1 VVSNDGNGKIIVDG
15 STNAINTL
23 AKGFNPTFDKTHV
36 ATAGSAR
43 LRNAEIALVLDVSW
57 SMNGTPLTRLK
68 DGSKQF
74 VDNFEDQEN
83 KSKFSLVTFSTGA
96 EVPFDLDNEYVSGG
110 IKTDISN
117 LSVKVY
123 TNAEEGLARANALPW
138 KDQSNIPPNE
148 RDKQVVVFFSDG
160 DPTAFRGGF
169 TYKDNYYD
177 AVAYENPNTG
187 NTVQQRLARHN
198 QLHSTYSFTTANIT
212 GDGKPYGNSMCT
224 PTVGNIH
231 TVKWEIFSDQK
242 YGLDNFGPTAGIDP
256 EECKI
261 GNGNPL
267 GDYAQWVARQK
278 AIDNAQAIKDKD
290 IEIYTIGLG
299 NVQPAYL
306 EQISSGPGFA
316 FYTTD
321 PNELEG
327 IFQQIA
333 NILKLVLVS

>member
-1 VVSNDGNGKIIVDG
+1 
-15 STNAINTL
+15 
-23 AKGFNPTFDKTHV
+23 
-36 ATAGSAR
+36 
-43 LRNAEIALVLDVSW
+43 
-57 SMNGTPLTRLK
+57 
-68 DGSKQF
+68 
-74 VDNFEDQEN
+74 
-83 KSKFSLVTFSTGA
+83 
-96 EVPFDLDNEYVSGG
+96 
-110 IKTDISN
+110 
-117 LSVKVY
+117 
-123 TNAEEGLARANALPW
+123 
-138 KDQSNIPPNE
+138 
-148 RDKQVVVFFSDG
+148 
-160 DPTAFRGGF
+160 
-169 TYKDNYYD
+169 
-177 AVAYENPNTG
+177 
-187 NTVQQRLARHN
+187 
-198 QLHSTYSFTTANIT
+198 
-212 GDGKPYGNSMCT
+212 MCT

-256 EECKI
+256 EECQI

-321 PNELEG
+321 ANELEG